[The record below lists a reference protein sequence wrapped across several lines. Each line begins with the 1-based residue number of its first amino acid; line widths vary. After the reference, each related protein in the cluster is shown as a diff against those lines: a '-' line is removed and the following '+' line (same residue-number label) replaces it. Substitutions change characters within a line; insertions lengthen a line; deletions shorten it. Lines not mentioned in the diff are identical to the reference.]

1 MALRRLP
8 VIDSLVADVPLDGR
22 AVAVENSLQIP
33 LDTAT
38 EAAASAPSATGSAQ
52 AGAEPRGAA
61 EISRIAA
68 QAGPD
73 GRAPQGAGDPSPL
86 GVLSVHFEGGR
97 CRIACPV
104 CYLGER
110 EGTSSH
116 TLLDS
121 EALLCESLRRLPY
134 RELAVALS
142 EPVEPVLP
150 LLQRLIAVAGA
161 SGKPVAITTTLAVA
175 ASLAP
180 AVLAGVAR
188 LNLSIDPWKERGPA
202 PLPGATPLVE
212 AAEVQS
218 VLRRLPG
225 DGGEPR
231 LGGRRPERV
240 LIVTLSTL
248 RFAEQV
254 RDHLLAELLA
264 LPEVDRIALNA
275 VKPPPRWCDRA
286 FWLKTLHA
294 IGPLLREH
302 LDRRLFL
309 DCYVAA
315 RLLGIGGCPARP
327 DLSPAPASASALAS
341 ADLPQDPAG
350 AITRPLAFRACVY
363 QREAD
368 FIVHSAD
375 ELVARLR
382 AFTPPARCPFPIH

>member
-8 VIDSLVADVPLDGR
+8 VIDSPVADAARSDRAG
-22 AVAVENSLQIP
+22 AVANSLQIP
-33 LDTAT
+33 VDTAT
-38 EAAASAPSATGSAQ
+38 GAARNPPSATESAAS
-52 AGAEPRGAA
+52 AGAEPGAR
-61 EISRIAA
+61 ERAA
-68 QAGPD
+68 QPAKDAG
-73 GRAPQGAGDPSPL
+73 AL

-97 CRIACPV
+97 CRIACPF

-110 EGTSSH
+110 EGSAGH

-121 EALLCESLRRLPY
+121 EALVCEALRRLPY

-150 LLQRLIAVAGA
+150 LLARLVAVANR
-161 SGKPVAITTTLAVA
+161 SGRPVAITTTLAVA
-175 ASLAP
+175 STLSP

-188 LNLSIDPWKERGPA
+188 LNLSIDPWKEREPEKERGA
-202 PLPGATPLVE
+202 AATPTGVDV
-212 AAEVQS
+212 AAVQS
-218 VLRRLPG
+218 VLRRLPRAVSQPVHPG
-225 DGGEPR
+225 DQEEERGA
-231 LGGRRPERV
+231 GRGPERV
-240 LIVTLSTL
+240 LIVTLSTQ

-254 RDHLLAELLA
+254 RDHLLADLLA

-294 IGPLLREH
+294 LRPLLREH

-327 DLSPAPASASALAS
+327 DLSPAPVPVGSSLEEGA
-341 ADLPQDPAG
+341 AG
-350 AITRPLAFRACVY
+350 ARPLAFRACVY

-368 FIVHSAD
+368 FLVHHAD
-375 ELVARLR
+375 ELVDRLR
-382 AFTPPARCPFPIH
+382 GFTPPARCPFPIT